1 MNIDVISEVVM
12 KKKIAILES
21 GFMKYYLKDFLFLC
35 ESNGIIVDL
44 FCLNCTKSFSPCVKK
59 IFFLT
64 TKYNPKNIK
73 SIYELEKEIKSV
85 VNINDYDYFL
95 SDCIKLSFGCNILHN
110 LSLAGKLY
118 AAENPLMRFL
128 VLLTH
133 QNRLRMQT
141 KHFEKCPKI
150 FAASNVVKNDYIKHC
165 KISPDKIVVVYPG
178 TNNSN
183 EQVIEKETTKNFV
196 IGSVTCGFI
205 TKGGFNVLRAL
216 RVLLKKRKDII
227 LKMIN
232 PKYKKQIILK
242 LYLKV
247 FGLEK
252 YVTFLPFQENINDFY
267 KEIDCLICAS
277 KYEAFGRIVTEA
289 MTRKVPVV
297 VGSNIG
303 ASEILED
310 GSNAFIF
317 NAYENASEN
326 LANKIEEVM
335 LIDKDK
341 LHLLK
346 NNAVQVAT
354 SYTWENFAKEIF
366 NELYLKKVSYK

>member
-1 MNIDVISEVVM
+1 M

-21 GFMKYYLKDFLFLC
+21 GFMRYYLKDFLFLC
-35 ESNGIIVDL
+35 EINGIDVDL

-59 IFFLT
+59 IYFLAT
-64 TKYNPKNIK
+64 NYNPKNIK
-73 SIYELEKEIKSV
+73 SIYELENEIKSV
-85 VNINDYDYFL
+85 VDIDNYDYFL
-95 SDCIKLSFGCNILHN
+95 SDCIKLSFACNILHN

-118 AAENPLMRFL
+118 AAENPLIRFL

-133 QNRLRMQT
+133 KNRLRMQT
-141 KHFEKCPKI
+141 KHFKKCPKI

-165 KISPDKIVVVYPG
+165 EISPNKIVVVYPG

-183 EQVIEKETTKNFV
+183 EEIIEKSSTEKFV

-216 RVLLKKRKDII
+216 RVLVKRRKNII
-227 LKMIN
+227 VKMIN

-242 LYLKV
+242 LYLKI

-252 YVTFLPFQENINDFY
+252 YVTFLPFQKNINDFY
-267 KEIDCLICAS
+267 KEIDCLVCAS

-289 MTRKVPVV
+289 MTRRVPVV
-297 VGSNIG
+297 VGSNMG

-310 GSNAFIF
+310 GNNAFIF
-317 NAYENASEN
+317 NAYENATEN

-335 LIDKDK
+335 LVDKEK
-341 LHLLK
+341 LSLLK
-346 NNAVQVAT
+346 NNAVKVAN
-354 SYTWENFAKEIF
+354 SYTWGNFAKEIF
-366 NELYLKKVSYK
+366 NELYLKNFSYK